1 MLFTVH
7 IPLYINTPRICF
19 ILSLITSHS
28 QFFFIKKLQSMWIKA
43 VLTYMFVNVPSVRL
57 DDFSFNDNVLVY
69 PFANVCPI
77 SSTYVVVIHKM
88 SKYTVF
94 VLK

>member
-1 MLFTVH
+1 
-7 IPLYINTPRICF
+7 
-19 ILSLITSHS
+19 
-28 QFFFIKKLQSMWIKA
+28 
-43 VLTYMFVNVPSVRL
+43 MFVNVPSVRL

-94 VLK
+94 VLTQY

>member
-1 MLFTVH
+1 
-7 IPLYINTPRICF
+7 
-19 ILSLITSHS
+19 
-28 QFFFIKKLQSMWIKA
+28 
-43 VLTYMFVNVPSVRL
+43 MFVNVPSVRL

-69 PFANVCPI
+69 PFANVRPI

-94 VLK
+94 VLTQY